1 MISVVIP
8 AYNEADAVGETVRTA
23 LRAMDS
29 AGIRGTEVVVVDDG
43 STDKTAEVA
52 RKAGARI
59 VSHPQRAGYG
69 CSLKDGIR
77 AAEHNTIVIIDADGT
92 YPVKELPLLVKT
104 YEDGYDMVVGARQ
117 GEHYHQSF
125 MKKLSRSILKALVE
139 FASGSEIAD
148 INSGMRVFS
157 RSTIM
162 SCFSRLCDSFSF
174 TTSLTLAY
182 VMMGRFVAHV
192 PVPYDKRVGTSKV
205 RHVRDALRTM
215 QFIVEA
221 VVFYNPLK
229 MFMLFV
235 VMLMGVSL
243 CGFIASLLMPI
254 KIGYIIGIGSFLM
267 AILMFGVGL
276 LAVLLK
282 QIMHQVGAEDKAELK

>member
-8 AYNEADAVGETVRTA
+8 AYNEADAVGETVRSILQVMEA
-23 LRAMDS
+23 
-29 AGIRGTEVVVVDDG
+29 AGIKGIEVVVVDDG
-43 STDKTAEVA
+43 STDKTTDVA
-52 RKAGARI
+52 RSAGARI
-59 VSHPQRAGYG
+59 VRHPQRAGYG
-69 CSLKDGIR
+69 RSLKDGIR
-77 AAEHNTIVIIDADGT
+77 AAEHDTIAIIDADGT
-92 YPVKELPLLVKT
+92 YPMKELPNLVQV

-125 MKKLSRSILKALVE
+125 IKKLSRSILKALVE
-139 FASGSEIAD
+139 FASGCEIAD

-157 RSTIM
+157 RSTAM
-162 SCFSRLCDSFSF
+162 RYFPRLCNSFSF

-192 PVPYDKRVGTSKV
+192 PISYDKRVGSSKV
-205 RHVRDALRTM
+205 RHFRDALRTM

-229 MFMLFV
+229 MFTLFV
-235 VMLMGVSL
+235 VLLMGVSL
-243 CGFIASLLMPI
+243 CGFVVSILMPV

-267 AILMFGVGL
+267 AILMFGIGL

-282 QIMHQVGAEDKAELK
+282 QIMYHVGGDDEAA